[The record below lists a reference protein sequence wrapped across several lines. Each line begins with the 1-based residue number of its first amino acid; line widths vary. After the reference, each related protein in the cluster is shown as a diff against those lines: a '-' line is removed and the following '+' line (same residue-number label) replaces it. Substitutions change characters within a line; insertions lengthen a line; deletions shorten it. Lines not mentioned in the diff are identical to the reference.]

1 MTIATH
7 ILANISRSKDNQ
19 AIKSGQLIEYS
30 MRNIFLKIHISNVVK
45 VLLPGPKKS
54 KFNISPDQ

>member
-30 MRNIFLKIHISNVVK
+30 MRNIFLKIHTSNVVK
-45 VLLPGPKKS
+45 VLLPDPKKL

>member
-1 MTIATH
+1 MTIGTH

-30 MRNIFLKIHISNVVK
+30 MRNIFLKIHTSNMVK
-45 VLLPGPKKS
+45 VLLPDPKKS
-54 KFNISPDQ
+54 KFNISLDQ